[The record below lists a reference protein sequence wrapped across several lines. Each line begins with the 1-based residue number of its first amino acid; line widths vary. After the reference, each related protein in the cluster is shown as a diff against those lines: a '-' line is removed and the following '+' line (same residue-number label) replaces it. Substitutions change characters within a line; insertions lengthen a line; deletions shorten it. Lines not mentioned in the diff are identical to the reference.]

1 MVSRNE
7 HTLRSALSTLAVAL
21 WVVAGA
27 GSTVVLAQ
35 TGTLQAPASSLKT
48 APRPGQTIG
57 NTPVSTLSA
66 PAIGIVRPAV
76 PVAGVQK
83 YVLKAQVVPGTS
95 LSATQKVALASA
107 ALADMLK
114 QAMEQQDNVKQQTLS
129 QSQNNVSVAA
139 GPTLSLQGPKSPTWN
154 AFLILNN
161 PTLVNFQAEG
171 VGFSKGGVATCFFTA
186 PEDGFYMAL
195 FTVANQSGQAITLT
209 AGIGISSTWV
219 VDNEAAVTVNPGANV
234 VTIVQQTLKGN
245 GMRATLSGNGAF
257 DFKSCEISRIK

>member
-1 MVSRNE
+1 
-7 HTLRSALSTLAVAL
+7 
-21 WVVAGA
+21 
-27 GSTVVLAQ
+27 
-35 TGTLQAPASSLKT
+35 
-48 APRPGQTIG
+48 
-57 NTPVSTLSA
+57 
-66 PAIGIVRPAV
+66 
-76 PVAGVQK
+76 
-83 YVLKAQVVPGTS
+83 
-95 LSATQKVALASA
+95 
-107 ALADMLK
+107 
-114 QAMEQQDNVKQQTLS
+114 
-129 QSQNNVSVAA
+129 
-139 GPTLSLQGPKSPTWN
+139 
-154 AFLILNN
+154 
-161 PTLVNFQAEG
+161 VNFQAEG